1 MRESAQSFGVDSR
14 QRMNIRAGCSQ
25 KGRESRRGR
34 GRRERLGDFSPRLT
48 SSCSAFR
55 LLERNKRPPQSVYE
69 TTRRDASRRAN
80 KRTNDR
86 FYNFPLSLFSLR
98 IYLYPSIY
106 LRVFDDDPVHR
117 STVKRDSF
125 LSPDVSLASGTRIPR
140 QPCSQVFISFFQSFR
155 VYLTSFLIHVYV

>member
-86 FYNFPLSLFSLR
+86 FYNFPLSLSSPYVSTSIHL
-98 IYLYPSIY
+98 SIY
-106 LRVFDDDPVHR
+106 ACSTTTPCTGRPQNAILSYPRMSASRVEREFQGNPALRF
-117 STVKRDSF
+117 S
-125 LSPDVSLASGTRIPR
+125 SL
-140 QPCSQVFISFFQSFR
+140 FFR
-155 VYLTSFLIHVYV
+155 VSVYILPHS